1 MSINEW
7 LAFIACVNEMIG
19 IGFSACCL
27 AGGISML
34 GYYFRLLCVQSPMCA
49 GFVGL
54 RNLSISATNSSHL
67 CKHDVRYREQPH
79 WTSPND
85 TAQLMRLG
93 RKCRVSFHFVN
104 VFPSAMGWF
113 WDVWGSIW
121 YRRDFWWQLIQVA
134 QVGTGHVRALR
145 LGSLCIEWWQW
156 VVVGNGTLK
165 KENL

>member
-1 MSINEW
+1 MRW
-7 LAFIACVNEMIG
+7 LALDFLPAAWLV
-19 IGFSACCL
+19 GFPCWAI
-27 AGGISML
+27 IS
-34 GYYFRLLCVQSPMCA
+34 GSFAFGPQCA

-54 RNLSISATNSSHL
+54 RNLRISATNSSHL
-67 CKHDVRYREQPH
+67 CKHDVCYREQPH

-113 WDVWGSIW
+113 CDVWGSIW
-121 YRRDFWWQLIQVA
+121 YRRGSRWQLIQVA
-134 QVGTGHVRALR
+134 QAGAGHVRALCLR
-145 LGSLCIEWWQW
+145 SLYLRGWWQW